1 MKKKRVETFRKIYG
15 MVTVVYIY
23 IIICE
28 HVLSHTTTIF
38 TFLHVHFLTCVLY
51 MLAIFYVDL
60 MYFSLVDQVE
70 IVGSPLLH
78 IMILPFFK

>member
-1 MKKKRVETFRKIYG
+1 MSDLIVCP
-15 MVTVVYIY
+15 VY
-23 IIICE
+23 
-28 HVLSHTTTIF
+28 VNTSSRNGSLLLSHTTTIF

-78 IMILPFFK
+78 IMIIPLFK